1 MDTAVPGSSPGALL
15 REARQ
20 AKGMDLD
27 TLALSIKVAPRKLE
41 ALEGDRYDELPDPG
55 FVRAL
60 ALTVCR
66 VLGRDPADV
75 LAGLPA
81 VSQGAG
87 LEHVTRGLDQP
98 FDRTGLR
105 LGALVETKMPQFL
118 RPAAVVPALLLAAA
132 AAVWLLWP
140 QRLASTVD
148 TVVSPAA
155 SAPEAVPAV
164 EPGSRIEA
172 VADASAVASAATSPA
187 SAAPQTAA
195 SAQLAAAQPLDLR
208 ASSQIAATA
217 PVAPV
222 ASVAAVPVP
231 APSPAPVAAPPVAAA
246 AAADASG
253 PVIATREA
261 SWIEAR
267 DSRGRTVVSRLVQP
281 GERLVLDG
289 RAPWRIKVG
298 NARGTDLSYNGKPVE
313 LQPIARDNVARLE
326 LK

>member
-1 MDTAVPGSSPGALL
+1 MDTAVPANSPGALL

-20 AKGMDLD
+20 ARGMDLD

-105 LGALVETKMPQFL
+105 LGALVDAKVPQFL
-118 RPAAVVPALLLAAA
+118 RPGVVVPVLLLAAA
-132 AAVWLLWP
+132 AAIWLLWP
-140 QRLASTVD
+140 QRLMPVD
-148 TVVSPAA
+148 ALAPQAA
-155 SAPEAVPAV
+155 SAAETIAAV
-164 EPGSRIEA
+164 EPGTRIEPLPDAASAAALPAESASAASVPA
-172 VADASAVASAATSPA
+172 VAVASVPAAAA
-187 SAAPQTAA
+187 SLPAAPA
-195 SAQLAAAQPLDLR
+195 LDLR
-208 ASSQIAATA
+208 ASSRIA
-217 PVAPV
+217 
-222 ASVAAVPVP
+222 
-231 APSPAPVAAPPVAAA
+231 PAPVAAAAVSSAPVPVAAA
-246 AAADASG
+246 VPAPASESAG
-253 PVIATREA
+253 PVVATREA

-281 GERLVLDG
+281 GERLVLEG
-289 RAPWRIKVG
+289 RAPWKIKVG
-298 NARGTDLSYNGKPVE
+298 NARGTDLSYNGKPVD
-313 LQPIARDNVARLE
+313 LQPLSRDNVVRLE

>member
-105 LGALVETKMPQFL
+105 LGALVETKAPQFL
-118 RPAAVVPALLLAAA
+118 RPAAVVPVLLLAAA

-140 QRLASTVD
+140 QRPASTAD
-148 TVVSPAA
+148 TVLPPASSA
-155 SAPEAVPAV
+155 SEVVPAV
-164 EPGSRIEA
+164 EPGSRIES
-172 VADASAVASAATSPA
+172 VADAASAASAAAPGAVASATSDAPA
-187 SAAPQTAA
+187 LAA
-195 SAQLAAAQPLDLR
+195 SAQVAAVPLDLR
-208 ASSQIAATA
+208 ASSQIA
-217 PVAPV
+217 PGAPV
-222 ASVAAVPVP
+222 ASVAAG
-231 APSPAPVAAPPVAAA
+231 PSAVLAPVAATPVGAAS
-246 AAADASG
+246 AADASG

-281 GERLVLDG
+281 GERLVLEG
-289 RAPWRIKVG
+289 RAPWKIKVG

-313 LQPIARDNVARLE
+313 LQPLARDNVARLE